1 MTLPCQDNGLADA
14 LESWLIHLAAEHKS
28 KDTIRTYEASA
39 RALLKW
45 CAAEGRPAV
54 LDRPTVAAFLAALL
68 TSRSA
73 ATANIRFRSL
83 RRFAGWMADEDLA
96 GSNAL
101 AGMKPPKLDKKIVP
115 KLTDGDLKALL
126 RACDGKRLCD
136 RRDEAIVRLAAE
148 AICRAE
154 ELLACETDDVDMR
167 RFVVDIRRG
176 KGGRGRKIPFGA
188 ETGRALDRYLR
199 LRKAYAKP
207 NVAAFWVTAQGRPL
221 GYAGLY
227 TGLRRR
233 AERAGV
239 KHFHPHRLRHTGAS
253 RWLDAG
259 GSEGGLMR
267 VAGWSS
273 RDMLTRYVE
282 DTAQERA
289 IKEARGLGLGDI

>member
-1 MTLPCQDNGLADA
+1 MTLPCQDNALADA
-14 LESWLIHLAAEHKS
+14 LDSWLIHLAAEHKS

-45 CAAEGRPAV
+45 CAAERRTAV

-68 TSRSA
+68 DRSSA
-73 ATANIRFRSL
+73 GTANIRFRSL
-83 RRFAGWMADEDLA
+83 RRFAAWMADEGLSGA
-96 GSNAL
+96 NEL
-101 AGMKPPKLDKKIVP
+101 AGMKAPRLDRKIVP
-115 KLTDGDLKALL
+115 KLSDGELKALL

-136 RRDEAIVRLAAE
+136 RRDEAIVRLATE
-148 AICRAE
+148 ALCRAE

-167 RFVVDIRRG
+167 RGVAIIRRG
-176 KGGRGRKIPFGA
+176 KGGKGRLIPFGA
-188 ETGRALDRYLR
+188 QTGRALDRYLR
-199 LRKAYAKP
+199 LRKAFAKP
-207 NVAAFWVTAQGRPL
+207 GVAAFWVTARGQPL

-259 GSEGGLMR
+259 GSEGGLMA

-273 RDMLTRYVE
+273 RDMLARYVQ
-282 DTAQERA
+282 DTAAERA
-289 IKEARGLGLGDI
+289 IDEARGLGLGDI